1 MNTDKE
7 EFVSDY
13 SLPVRKSLMEQS
25 VLFGIGQTAFFA
37 IFMVTV
43 ILVASFG
50 LYFCVFGVLAFFVCR
65 LLCRKDSM
73 TIEFLFQN
81 LAESDFYRG

>member
-1 MNTDKE
+1 MQSTED
-7 EFVSDY
+7 SIGDY
-13 SLPVRKSLMEQS
+13 SIPVRKSLMEQD
-25 VLFGIGQTAFFA
+25 VMFGIGQTAFFV

-50 LYFCVFGVLAFFVCR
+50 LYVVIFGGIAFFVCR

-81 LAESDFYRG
+81 LSERDFYRG